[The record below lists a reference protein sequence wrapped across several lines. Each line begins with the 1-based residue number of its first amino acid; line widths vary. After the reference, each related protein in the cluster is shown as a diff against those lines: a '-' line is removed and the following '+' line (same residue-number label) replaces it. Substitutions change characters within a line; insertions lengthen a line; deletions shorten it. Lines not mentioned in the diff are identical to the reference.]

1 MNKNE
6 ILDRLRTIYDSS
18 RDEDIRKMILD
29 LIIDIG
35 KDKYNGLNITYRDME
50 TIPCKHDS
58 DTRNGLYKESYSVS
72 GIDATNGFPKA
83 SNMAIPS

>member
-1 MNKNE
+1 MDKNS
-6 ILDRLRTIYDSS
+6 ILDALRVIYDSCS
-18 RDEDIRKMILD
+18 NDFTKKQLLD

-35 KDKYNGLNITYRDME
+35 KDNKSNLNITYRNME

-58 DTRNGLYKESYSVS
+58 NIGGLYKESYSVS